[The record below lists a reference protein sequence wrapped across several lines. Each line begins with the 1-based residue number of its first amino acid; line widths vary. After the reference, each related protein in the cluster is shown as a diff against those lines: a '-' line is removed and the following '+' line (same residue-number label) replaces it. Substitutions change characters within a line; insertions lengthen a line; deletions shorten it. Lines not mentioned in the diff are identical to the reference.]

1 VSGWVVL
8 GVLAGLGAVA
18 FLANLTGKI
27 GARKGYRYWAFYAL
41 GILVPVG
48 LIVAMVIGESAHPA
62 TARGSKARG
71 VPLRVPRARL
81 LHEVLPRH
89 DDVSGPILEV
99 DDIHL
104 SFAGVKAIDG
114 VSFSVLNGEIFAVIG
129 PNGAGKTSIFNSI
142 SGVYRPQEGA
152 IRFMGHELI
161 GMKPDRIADLGV
173 ARTFQ
178 NIELFPQMTV
188 LDNLMLGRH
197 QHVRYGTVS
206 AMLRVGRASRE
217 EARNRAVVEGI
228 IEFLEIQQ
236 FRKSYVAMLPYGI
249 QKRIELGRAL
259 AMEPRLLLLDEPVA
273 GMNLEET
280 EDMAR
285 FITDISR
292 ELEIGIVLVEHD
304 MRMVMDLA
312 DHVIALDFGKPIALG
327 LPTEIQ
333 ANPDVVRAYLGE
345 EHAIADEG
353 ATT

>member
-1 VSGWVVL
+1 
-8 GVLAGLGAVA
+8 
-18 FLANLTGKI
+18 
-27 GARKGYRYWAFYAL
+27 
-41 GILVPVG
+41 
-48 LIVAMVIGESAHPA
+48 M
-62 TARGSKARG
+62 
-71 VPLRVPRARL
+71 
-81 LHEVLPRH
+81 LPRH
-89 DDVSGPILEV
+89 EDVSGPILEV
-99 DDIHL
+99 DGIHL

-114 VSFSVLNGEIFAVIG
+114 VSFQVRNGEIFAVIG

-142 SGVYRPQEGA
+142 SGVYRPERGSV
-152 IRFMGHELI
+152 RFMGTELI

-197 QHVRYGTVS
+197 QHVRYGTAL
-206 AMLRVGRASRE
+206 AMVRVGRASRE
-217 EARNRAVVEGI
+217 EARNREIVEGI
-228 IEFLEIQQ
+228 IEFLEIQP

-285 FITDISR
+285 FITDIRR
-292 ELEIGIVLVEHD
+292 ELQIGVILVEHD

-312 DHVIALDFGKPIALG
+312 DHVLALDFGRPIAMG
-327 LPTEIQ
+327 KPAEIQ
-333 ANPDVVRAYLGE
+333 ADKDVVRAYLGE
-345 EHAIADEG
+345 EHRVAGEG
-353 ATT
+353 DTP